1 MDEDVSRSQNNFEEE
16 TSMKPSIS
24 LNLFI
29 RVLTILSLC
38 AGLIGSAGLTP
49 RSAQANVPPS
59 CSTTPL
65 FTNGN
70 FVTGLGNGAGGAD
83 TSSPPSDPFHRGL
96 GFLVDPTQLQTSFPS
111 GSPRRARLADDF
123 TVTSNGW
130 RPSALT
136 FYAYQTYAIS
146 SSSSIT
152 GVIDLRLWN
161 GTPGEGG
168 EVIAGPVDA
177 TITNNQWTGVYRAY
191 SNDLGNTDRPIMAV
205 TVNWPFSITTL
216 LPGTYWI
223 EWGMAGSPSFTG
235 PWVPAVSFAT
245 SNNARQLDL
254 TSGEPGTWAP
264 RGDYDVSDR
273 IAEFPFVICGD
284 TIPTPQITSLS
295 PDQAVAGGAEFTLT
309 VNGSGF
315 IDGTGSDRSVV
326 HWNGSPITATNF
338 ISSTQLTATIPAS
351 NIATAGTANVT
362 VVNPGNLTSNTAPFT
377 ITNPLP
383 TISSISPAT
392 AVAGSGGFTLVITGT
407 NFVTNSV
414 VRWNGNDRPTTFV
427 SSTQLTAAIP
437 ASDVATAGTANV
449 TVFNPA
455 PGGGTSNTATFTITN
470 PSPTITTISPATT
483 VAGSGGFTLTIT
495 GTNFVTGAVVRW
507 NGNNRTTG
515 FVSSTVLTATI
526 PASDVA
532 TAGTANVTV
541 FNPAPGGGTS
551 NTATFTITNPSPT
564 ITTISPSTTVAGSG
578 GFTLTI
584 TGTNFVNSAKVR
596 WNGSDR
602 PTTFFSSTRL
612 EAAIPASDV
621 ATAGTANVTVFNP
634 APGGGESGAVTFTI
648 TNPAPTISSI
658 SPATAVAGSGG
669 FTLTITG
676 TNFVNSSVVRW
687 NGSDRPTTFFS
698 STRLEAAI
706 PASDVA
712 TAGTANVTVFNPA
725 PGGGE
730 SGAVTF
736 TINNPA
742 PTISSISPATTV
754 AGSGNFTLTIT
765 GTNFVNG
772 AVVRWNGSDRTTT
785 FVSSTQLTAAIPASD
800 VATAGTAN
808 VTVFNPA
815 PGGGT
820 SNTAIF
826 TIQASNPAPTISSIS
841 PATAVAGSDN
851 FTLTITG
858 TNFVNGA
865 VVRWNGSD
873 RTTTFVSSTQL
884 TAAIPASDVATAGT
898 ANVTVFN
905 PAPGGGESGA
915 VTFTIQD
922 NTVGS
927 PQQYRVMLPLITR

>member
-1 MDEDVSRSQNNFEEE
+1 
-16 TSMKPSIS
+16 MKISIS
-24 LNLFI
+24 FNLFI
-29 RVLTILSLC
+29 RALTILSLC
-38 AGLIGSAGLTP
+38 AGLIGSVGLAP
-49 RSAQANVPPS
+49 RSAQANVQPS

-65 FTNGN
+65 FTNGT
-70 FVTGLGNGAGGAD
+70 FITGENNGAGGAN
-83 TSSPPSDPFHRGL
+83 TSSPPSGYQGL
-96 GFLVDPTQLQTSFPS
+96 GFLVDPTRVQTSVPS
-111 GSPRRARLADDF
+111 GSPTRARLADDF
-123 TVTSNGW
+123 TVTGNGW

-136 FYAYQTYAIS
+136 FYAYQTGAIT

-161 GTPGEGG
+161 GTPGAGG

-177 TITNNQWTGVYRAY
+177 TITNNQWTGVYRVY
-191 SNDLGNTDRPIMAV
+191 SDSLENTDRPIMAV
-205 TVNWPFSITTL
+205 TVNWPFTITTL
-216 LPGTYWI
+216 LTGTYWI

-295 PDQAVAGGAEFTLT
+295 PDQAVAGSAGFTLT
-309 VNGSGF
+309 VNGNGF

-326 HWNGSPITATNF
+326 HWNGSPLTTTF
-338 ISSTQLTATIPAS
+338 VSSTQLTATIPAS

-362 VVNPGNLTSNTAPFT
+362 VVNPGNLTSNTVTFT
-377 ITNPLP
+377 ITNPEP
-383 TISSISPAT
+383 TIDTLSPAT
-392 AVAGSGGFTLVITGT
+392 AVAGG
-407 NFVTNSV
+407 
-414 VRWNGNDRPTTFV
+414 
-427 SSTQLTAAIP
+427 
-437 ASDVATAGTANV
+437 
-449 TVFNPA
+449 
-455 PGGGTSNTATFTITN
+455 
-470 PSPTITTISPATT
+470 
-483 VAGSGGFTLTIT
+483 GGFTLTIT

-507 NGNNRTTG
+507 NGSDRTTG

-551 NTATFTITNPSPT
+551 NTATFTIQASNPVPT
-564 ITTISPSTTVAGSG
+564 ITAINPSSAVAGSG

-584 TGTNFVNSAKVR
+584 TGTNFVNGSVVR
-596 WNGSDR
+596 WNGSPR
-602 PTTFFSSTRL
+602 TTTFVSSTRL

-634 APGGGESGAVTFTI
+634 APGGGTSNTATFTI
-648 TNPAPTISSI
+648 QASNPVPTITAINPSS
-658 SPATAVAGSGG
+658 AVAGSGG

-676 TNFVNSSVVRW
+676 TNFVNGSVVRW
-687 NGSDRPTTFFS
+687 NGSPRTTTFVS

-725 PGGGE
+725 PGGGT
-730 SGAVTF
+730 SNTATF
-736 TINNPA
+736 TIQASNPV
-742 PTISSISPATTV
+742 PTITAINPSSAV
-754 AGSGNFTLTIT
+754 AGSGGFTLTIT
-765 GTNFVNG
+765 GTNFVNSS
-772 AVVRWNGSDRTTT
+772 VVRWNGSDR
-785 FVSSTQLTAAIPASD
+785 P
-800 VATAGTAN
+800 
-808 VTVFNPA
+808 
-815 PGGGT
+815 
-820 SNTAIF
+820 
-826 TIQASNPAPTISSIS
+826 
-841 PATAVAGSDN
+841 
-851 FTLTITG
+851 
-858 TNFVNGA
+858 
-865 VVRWNGSD
+865 
-873 RTTTFVSSTQL
+873 TTFVSSTQL

-915 VTFTIQD
+915 ATFTIQD

>member
-1 MDEDVSRSQNNFEEE
+1 
-16 TSMKPSIS
+16 
-24 LNLFI
+24 
-29 RVLTILSLC
+29 
-38 AGLIGSAGLTP
+38 
-49 RSAQANVPPS
+49 
-59 CSTTPL
+59 
-65 FTNGN
+65 
-70 FVTGLGNGAGGAD
+70 
-83 TSSPPSDPFHRGL
+83 
-96 GFLVDPTQLQTSFPS
+96 
-111 GSPRRARLADDF
+111 
-123 TVTSNGW
+123 
-130 RPSALT
+130 
-136 FYAYQTYAIS
+136 
-146 SSSSIT
+146 
-152 GVIDLRLWN
+152 
-161 GTPGEGG
+161 
-168 EVIAGPVDA
+168 
-177 TITNNQWTGVYRAY
+177 
-191 SNDLGNTDRPIMAV
+191 
-205 TVNWPFSITTL
+205 
-216 LPGTYWI
+216 
-223 EWGMAGSPSFTG
+223 MAGNPSLTG

-245 SNNARQLDL
+245 DNNARQLNL
-254 TSGEPGTWAP
+254 TNGEPGTWAP
-264 RGDYDVSDR
+264 RGDYAEINS
-273 IAEFPFVICGD
+273 IAEFPFVICGSEV
-284 TIPTPQITSLS
+284 PAPQITSLS

-326 HWNGSPITATNF
+326 HWNGSPRATTF
-338 ISSTQLTATIPAS
+338 VSSTVLTATIPAS
-351 NIATAGTANVT
+351 DIATAGTANVT
-362 VVNPGNLTSNTAPFT
+362 VVNPGNLTSNTATFT
-377 ITNPLP
+377 ITNPAPTITAISPATAVAGSGGFTLTITGTNFVNGSVVRWNGSPRTTTFVSSTRLEAAIPASDIVTAGTANVTVFNPAPGGGESGAVTFTINNPAP

-392 AVAGSGGFTLVITGT
+392 AVAGSGNFTLTITGT
-407 NFVTNSV
+407 NFVNGAV
-414 VRWNGNDRPTTFV
+414 VRWNGNPRPTTFV

-437 ASDVATAGTANV
+437 ASD
-449 TVFNPA
+449 
-455 PGGGTSNTATFTITN
+455 I
-470 PSPTITTISPATT
+470 
-483 VAGSGGFTLTIT
+483 
-495 GTNFVTGAVVRW
+495 
-507 NGNNRTTG
+507 
-515 FVSSTVLTATI
+515 
-526 PASDVA
+526 
-532 TAGTANVTV
+532 
-541 FNPAPGGGTS
+541 
-551 NTATFTITNPSPT
+551 
-564 ITTISPSTTVAGSG
+564 
-578 GFTLTI
+578 
-584 TGTNFVNSAKVR
+584 
-596 WNGSDR
+596 
-602 PTTFFSSTRL
+602 
-612 EAAIPASDV
+612 

-648 TNPAPTISSI
+648 NNPAPTISSI
-658 SPATAVAGSGG
+658 SPATTVAGSGG

-676 TNFVNSSVVRW
+676 TNFVTNSVVRW
-687 NGSDRPTTFFS
+687 NGSPRATTFVS

-873 RTTTFVSSTQL
+873 RTTTFVSSTRL
-884 TAAIPASDVATAGT
+884 EAAIPASDIATAGT

>member
-295 PDQAVAGGAEFTLT
+295 PDQAVAGGAGFTLT
-309 VNGSGF
+309 VNGNGF

-326 HWNGSPITATNF
+326 HWNGSPLTTTF
-338 ISSTQLTATIPAS
+338 VSSTQLTATIPAS

-362 VVNPGNLTSNTAPFT
+362 VVNPGNLTSNT
-377 ITNPLP
+377 
-383 TISSISPAT
+383 
-392 AVAGSGGFTLVITGT
+392 V
-407 NFVTNSV
+407 
-414 VRWNGNDRPTTFV
+414 
-427 SSTQLTAAIP
+427 
-437 ASDVATAGTANV
+437 
-449 TVFNPA
+449 
-455 PGGGTSNTATFTITN
+455 TFTITN
-470 PSPTITTISPATT
+470 PEPTIDTLSPSTT

-495 GTNFVTGAVVRW
+495 GTNFVNGSVVRW
-507 NGNNRTTG
+507 NGSDRTTG

-541 FNPAPGGGTS
+541 FNPAPSGGTS
-551 NTATFTITNPSPT
+551 NTATFTITNPLPTISSISPSTAVAGSGGFTLTITGTNFVNGSVVRWNGSDRTTGFVSSTVLTATIPASDVATAGTANVTVFNPAPSGGTSNTATFTITNPLPTISSISPSTAVAGSGGFTLTITGTNFVNGSVVRWNGSDRLTTFVSSTRLEAAIPASDVATAGTASVTVFNPAPGGGTSNTATFTIQASNPAPT
-564 ITTISPSTTVAGSG
+564 ITTISPSTTVAGSGGFTLTITGTNFVNGSVVRWNGSDRTTGFVSSTVLTATIPASDVATAGTASVTVFNPAPGGGTSNTAPFTITNPAPTITTISPATAVAGSG

-602 PTTFFSSTRL
+602 P
-612 EAAIPASDV
+612 
-621 ATAGTANVTVFNP
+621 
-634 APGGGESGAVTFTI
+634 
-648 TNPAPTISSI
+648 
-658 SPATAVAGSGG
+658 
-669 FTLTITG
+669 
-676 TNFVNSSVVRW
+676 
-687 NGSDRPTTFFS
+687 
-698 STRLEAAI
+698 
-706 PASDVA
+706 
-712 TAGTANVTVFNPA
+712 
-725 PGGGE
+725 
-730 SGAVTF
+730 
-736 TINNPA
+736 
-742 PTISSISPATTV
+742 
-754 AGSGNFTLTIT
+754 
-765 GTNFVNG
+765 
-772 AVVRWNGSDRTTT
+772 
-785 FVSSTQLTAAIPASD
+785 
-800 VATAGTAN
+800 
-808 VTVFNPA
+808 
-815 PGGGT
+815 
-820 SNTAIF
+820 
-826 TIQASNPAPTISSIS
+826 
-841 PATAVAGSDN
+841 
-851 FTLTITG
+851 
-858 TNFVNGA
+858 
-865 VVRWNGSD
+865 
-873 RTTTFVSSTQL
+873 TTFVSSTQL

>member
-1 MDEDVSRSQNNFEEE
+1 
-16 TSMKPSIS
+16 MKPSIS

-96 GFLVDPTQLQTSFPS
+96 GFLVDPTRVQTSVPS
-111 GSPRRARLADDF
+111 GSPTRARLADDF
-123 TVTSNGW
+123 TVTGNGW

-136 FYAYQTYAIS
+136 FYAYQTGAITS
-146 SSSSIT
+146 PSSIT

-161 GTPGEGG
+161 GTPGAGG

-205 TVNWPFSITTL
+205 TVNWPFTITTL
-216 LPGTYWI
+216 LTGTYWI

-245 SNNARQLDL
+245 GNNARQLDL
-254 TSGEPGTWAP
+254 TNGETEMWAP
-264 RGDYDVSDR
+264 RGDYAVSDR
-273 IAEFPFVICGD
+273 IAEFPFVICGSKV
-284 TIPTPQITSLS
+284 PAPQITSLS

-392 AVAGSGGFTLVITGT
+392 AVAGSGGFTLTITGT
-407 NFVTNSV
+407 NFVNGAV
-414 VRWNGNDRPTTFV
+414 VRWNGSPRPTTFV

-437 ASDVATAGTANV
+437 ASDIATAGTANV

-470 PSPTITTISPATT
+470 
-483 VAGSGGFTLTIT
+483 L
-495 GTNFVTGAVVRW
+495 
-507 NGNNRTTG
+507 
-515 FVSSTVLTATI
+515 L
-526 PASDVA
+526 
-532 TAGTANVTV
+532 
-541 FNPAPGGGTS
+541 
-551 NTATFTITNPSPT
+551 PT
-564 ITTISPSTTVAGSG
+564 ITTISPST
-578 GFTLTI
+578 
-584 TGTNFVNSAKVR
+584 
-596 WNGSDR
+596 
-602 PTTFFSSTRL
+602 
-612 EAAIPASDV
+612 
-621 ATAGTANVTVFNP
+621 
-634 APGGGESGAVTFTI
+634 
-648 TNPAPTISSI
+648 
-658 SPATAVAGSGG
+658 AVAGSGG
-669 FTLTITG
+669 
-676 TNFVNSSVVRW
+676 
-687 NGSDRPTTFFS
+687 
-698 STRLEAAI
+698 
-706 PASDVA
+706 
-712 TAGTANVTVFNPA
+712 
-725 PGGGE
+725 
-730 SGAVTF
+730 
-736 TINNPA
+736 
-742 PTISSISPATTV
+742 
-754 AGSGNFTLTIT
+754 FTLTIT

-808 VTVFNPA
+808 VTVFNP
-815 PGGGT
+815 T
-820 SNTAIF
+820 
-826 TIQASNPAPTISSIS
+826 
-841 PATAVAGSDN
+841 
-851 FTLTITG
+851 
-858 TNFVNGA
+858 
-865 VVRWNGSD
+865 
-873 RTTTFVSSTQL
+873 
-884 TAAIPASDVATAGT
+884 
-898 ANVTVFN
+898 
-905 PAPGGGESGA
+905 PGGGESGA

>member
-1 MDEDVSRSQNNFEEE
+1 
-16 TSMKPSIS
+16 MKRSIS
-24 LNLFI
+24 FNLFI
-29 RVLTILSLC
+29 RALTILSLC
-38 AGLIGSAGLTP
+38 AGLIGSVGLAP
-49 RSAQANVPPS
+49 RSARANVQPS
-59 CSTTPL
+59 CSTTPR
-65 FTNGN
+65 FTNGK
-70 FVTGLGNGAGGAD
+70 FITGENNGAGGAN
-83 TSSPPSDPFHRGL
+83 TSSPPSGYQGL
-96 GFLVDPTQLQTSFPS
+96 GFLVDPTRVQTSVPS
-111 GSPRRARLADDF
+111 GSPTRARLADDF
-123 TVTSNGW
+123 TVTGNGW

-136 FYAYQTYAIS
+136 FYAYQTGAIT

-161 GTPGEGG
+161 GTPGAGG

-177 TITNNQWTGVYRAY
+177 TITNNQWTGVYRVY
-191 SNDLGNTDRPIMAV
+191 SDSLENTDRPIMAV
-205 TVNWPFSITTL
+205 TVNWPFTITTL
-216 LPGTYWI
+216 LTGTYWI
-223 EWGMAGSPSFTG
+223 EWGMAGNPSLTG

-245 SNNARQLDL
+245 DNNARQLNL
-254 TSGEPGTWAP
+254 TNGEPGTWAP
-264 RGDYDVSDR
+264 RGDYAEINS
-273 IAEFPFVICGD
+273 IAEFPFVICGSEV
-284 TIPTPQITSLS
+284 PAPQITSLS

-326 HWNGSPITATNF
+326 HWNGSPRATTF
-338 ISSTQLTATIPAS
+338 VSSTVLTATIPAS
-351 NIATAGTANVT
+351 DIATAGTANVT
-362 VVNPGNLTSNTAPFT
+362 VVNPGNLTSNTA
-377 ITNPLP
+377 
-383 TISSISPAT
+383 
-392 AVAGSGGFTLVITGT
+392 
-407 NFVTNSV
+407 
-414 VRWNGNDRPTTFV
+414 
-427 SSTQLTAAIP
+427 
-437 ASDVATAGTANV
+437 
-449 TVFNPA
+449 
-455 PGGGTSNTATFTITN
+455 
-470 PSPTITTISPATT
+470 
-483 VAGSGGFTLTIT
+483 
-495 GTNFVTGAVVRW
+495 
-507 NGNNRTTG
+507 
-515 FVSSTVLTATI
+515 
-526 PASDVA
+526 
-532 TAGTANVTV
+532 
-541 FNPAPGGGTS
+541 
-551 NTATFTITNPSPT
+551 
-564 ITTISPSTTVAGSG
+564 
-578 GFTLTI
+578 
-584 TGTNFVNSAKVR
+584 
-596 WNGSDR
+596 
-602 PTTFFSSTRL
+602 
-612 EAAIPASDV
+612 
-621 ATAGTANVTVFNP
+621 
-634 APGGGESGAVTFTI
+634 TFTI
-648 TNPAPTISSI
+648 TNPAPTITAI

-676 TNFVNSSVVRW
+676 TNFVNGSVVRW
-687 NGSDRPTTFFS
+687 NGSPRTTTFVS

-706 PASDVA
+706 PASDIV

-742 PTISSISPATTV
+742 PTISSISPATTVAGSGNFTLTITGTNFVTNSVVRWNGSPRPTTFVSSTQLTAAIPASDIATAGTANVTVFNPAPGGGESDAVTFTINNPAPTISSISPATAVAGSGGFTLTITGTNFVTNSVVRWNGSPRPTTFVSSTQLTAAIPASDIATAGTANVTVFNPAPGGGTSNTAIFTIQASNPAPTISSISPATAV

-873 RTTTFVSSTQL
+873 RTTTFVSSTRL
-884 TAAIPASDVATAGT
+884 EAAIPASDIATAGT

>member
-59 CSTTPL
+59 CSTTLL

-295 PDQAVAGGAEFTLT
+295 PDQAVAGGAGFTLT
-309 VNGSGF
+309 VNGNGF

-326 HWNGSPITATNF
+326 HWNGSPLTTTF
-338 ISSTQLTATIPAS
+338 VSSTQLTATIPAS

-362 VVNPGNLTSNTAPFT
+362 VVNPGNLTSNT
-377 ITNPLP
+377 
-383 TISSISPAT
+383 
-392 AVAGSGGFTLVITGT
+392 V
-407 NFVTNSV
+407 
-414 VRWNGNDRPTTFV
+414 
-427 SSTQLTAAIP
+427 
-437 ASDVATAGTANV
+437 
-449 TVFNPA
+449 
-455 PGGGTSNTATFTITN
+455 TFTITN
-470 PSPTITTISPATT
+470 PEPTID
-483 VAGSGGFTLTIT
+483 TL
-495 GTNFVTGAVVRW
+495 
-507 NGNNRTTG
+507 
-515 FVSSTVLTATI
+515 
-526 PASDVA
+526 
-532 TAGTANVTV
+532 
-541 FNPAPGGGTS
+541 
-551 NTATFTITNPSPT
+551 
-564 ITTISPSTTVAGSG
+564 SPSTTVAGSG

-584 TGTNFVNSAKVR
+584 TGTNFVNNSVVR
-596 WNGSDR
+596 WNGIDR
-602 PTTFFSSTRL
+602 LTTFVSSTRL

-634 APGGGESGAVTFTI
+634 APGGGESGAATFTI
-648 TNPAPTISSI
+648 TNPSPTISSI

-676 TNFVNSSVVRW
+676 TNFVNGSVVRW
-687 NGSDRPTTFFS
+687 NGSPRTTTFVSSTRLEAAIPASDIVTAGTANVTVFNPAPGGGESGAATFTITNPSPTISSISPATAVAGSGGFTLTITGTNFVNGSVVRWNGSPRTTTFVS

-725 PGGGE
+725 PGGGT
-730 SGAVTF
+730 SNTATF
-736 TINNPA
+736 TIQASNPV
-742 PTISSISPATTV
+742 PTITAINPSSAV
-754 AGSGNFTLTIT
+754 AGSGGFTLTIT
-765 GTNFVNG
+765 GTNFVNSS
-772 AVVRWNGSDRTTT
+772 VVRWNGSDR
-785 FVSSTQLTAAIPASD
+785 P
-800 VATAGTAN
+800 
-808 VTVFNPA
+808 
-815 PGGGT
+815 
-820 SNTAIF
+820 
-826 TIQASNPAPTISSIS
+826 
-841 PATAVAGSDN
+841 
-851 FTLTITG
+851 
-858 TNFVNGA
+858 
-865 VVRWNGSD
+865 
-873 RTTTFVSSTQL
+873 TTFVSSTQL

-915 VTFTIQD
+915 ATFTIQD

>member
-1 MDEDVSRSQNNFEEE
+1 
-16 TSMKPSIS
+16 MKISIS
-24 LNLFI
+24 FNLFI
-29 RVLTILSLC
+29 RALTILSLC
-38 AGLIGSAGLTP
+38 AGLIGSVGLAP
-49 RSAQANVPPS
+49 RSARANVQPS

-65 FTNGN
+65 FTNGT
-70 FVTGLGNGAGGAD
+70 FITGENNGAGGAN
-83 TSSPPSDPFHRGL
+83 TSSPPSGYQGL
-96 GFLVDPTQLQTSFPS
+96 GFLVDPTRVQTSVPS
-111 GSPRRARLADDF
+111 GSPTRARLADDF
-123 TVTSNGW
+123 TVTGNGW

-136 FYAYQTYAIS
+136 FYAYQTGAIT

-161 GTPGEGG
+161 GTPGAGG

-177 TITNNQWTGVYRAY
+177 TITNNQWTGVYRVY
-191 SNDLGNTDRPIMAV
+191 SDSLENTDRPIMAV
-205 TVNWPFSITTL
+205 TVNWPFTITTL
-216 LPGTYWI
+216 LTGTYWI
-223 EWGMAGSPSFTG
+223 EWGMAGNPSLTG

-245 SNNARQLDL
+245 DNNARQLNL
-254 TSGEPGTWAP
+254 TNGEPGTWAP
-264 RGDYDVSDR
+264 RGDYAEINS
-273 IAEFPFVICGD
+273 IAEFPFVICGSEV
-284 TIPTPQITSLS
+284 PAPQITSLS

-326 HWNGSPITATNF
+326 HWNGSPRATTF
-338 ISSTQLTATIPAS
+338 VSSTVLTATIPAS
-351 NIATAGTANVT
+351 DIATAGTANVT
-362 VVNPGNLTSNTAPFT
+362 VVNPGNLTSNTATFT
-377 ITNPLP
+377 ITNPAPTITAISPATAVAGSGGFTLTITGTNFVNGSVVRWNGSPRTTTFVSSTRLEAAIPASDIVTAGTANVTVFNPAPGGGESGAVTFTINNPAP

-392 AVAGSGGFTLVITGT
+392 AVAGSGNFTLTITGT
-407 NFVTNSV
+407 NFVNGAV
-414 VRWNGNDRPTTFV
+414 VRWNGNPRPTTFV

-437 ASDVATAGTANV
+437 ASD
-449 TVFNPA
+449 
-455 PGGGTSNTATFTITN
+455 I
-470 PSPTITTISPATT
+470 
-483 VAGSGGFTLTIT
+483 
-495 GTNFVTGAVVRW
+495 
-507 NGNNRTTG
+507 
-515 FVSSTVLTATI
+515 
-526 PASDVA
+526 
-532 TAGTANVTV
+532 
-541 FNPAPGGGTS
+541 
-551 NTATFTITNPSPT
+551 
-564 ITTISPSTTVAGSG
+564 
-578 GFTLTI
+578 
-584 TGTNFVNSAKVR
+584 
-596 WNGSDR
+596 
-602 PTTFFSSTRL
+602 
-612 EAAIPASDV
+612 

-648 TNPAPTISSI
+648 NNPAPTISSI
-658 SPATAVAGSGG
+658 SPATTVAGSGG

-676 TNFVNSSVVRW
+676 TNFVTNSVVRW
-687 NGSDRPTTFFS
+687 NGSPRATTFVS

-873 RTTTFVSSTQL
+873 RTTTFVSSTRL
-884 TAAIPASDVATAGT
+884 EAAIPASDIATAGT

>member
-1 MDEDVSRSQNNFEEE
+1 
-16 TSMKPSIS
+16 MKISIS

-96 GFLVDPTQLQTSFPS
+96 GFLVDPTRVQTSVPS
-111 GSPRRARLADDF
+111 GSPTRARLADDF
-123 TVTSNGW
+123 TVTGNGW

-136 FYAYQTYAIS
+136 FYAYQTGAITS
-146 SSSSIT
+146 PSSIT

-161 GTPGEGG
+161 GTPGAGG

-205 TVNWPFSITTL
+205 TVNWPFTITTL
-216 LPGTYWI
+216 LTGTYWI

-245 SNNARQLDL
+245 GNNARQLDL
-254 TSGEPGTWAP
+254 TNGETEMWAP
-264 RGDYDVSDR
+264 RGDYAVSDR
-273 IAEFPFVICGD
+273 IAEFPFVICGSKV
-284 TIPTPQITSLS
+284 PAPQITSLS

-392 AVAGSGGFTLVITGT
+392 AVAGSGGFTL
-407 NFVTNSV
+407 
-414 VRWNGNDRPTTFV
+414 
-427 SSTQLTAAIP
+427 
-437 ASDVATAGTANV
+437 
-449 TVFNPA
+449 
-455 PGGGTSNTATFTITN
+455 
-470 PSPTITTISPATT
+470 
-483 VAGSGGFTLTIT
+483 TIT
-495 GTNFVTGAVVRW
+495 GTNFVNGSVVRW
-507 NGNNRTTG
+507 NGSDRTTG

-541 FNPAPGGGTS
+541 FNPT
-551 NTATFTITNPSPT
+551 
-564 ITTISPSTTVAGSG
+564 
-578 GFTLTI
+578 
-584 TGTNFVNSAKVR
+584 
-596 WNGSDR
+596 
-602 PTTFFSSTRL
+602 
-612 EAAIPASDV
+612 
-621 ATAGTANVTVFNP
+621 
-634 APGGGESGAVTFTI
+634 
-648 TNPAPTISSI
+648 
-658 SPATAVAGSGG
+658 
-669 FTLTITG
+669 
-676 TNFVNSSVVRW
+676 
-687 NGSDRPTTFFS
+687 
-698 STRLEAAI
+698 
-706 PASDVA
+706 
-712 TAGTANVTVFNPA
+712 
-725 PGGGE
+725 
-730 SGAVTF
+730 
-736 TINNPA
+736 
-742 PTISSISPATTV
+742 
-754 AGSGNFTLTIT
+754 
-765 GTNFVNG
+765 
-772 AVVRWNGSDRTTT
+772 
-785 FVSSTQLTAAIPASD
+785 
-800 VATAGTAN
+800 
-808 VTVFNPA
+808 
-815 PGGGT
+815 
-820 SNTAIF
+820 
-826 TIQASNPAPTISSIS
+826 
-841 PATAVAGSDN
+841 
-851 FTLTITG
+851 
-858 TNFVNGA
+858 
-865 VVRWNGSD
+865 
-873 RTTTFVSSTQL
+873 
-884 TAAIPASDVATAGT
+884 
-898 ANVTVFN
+898 
-905 PAPGGGESGA
+905 PGGGESGA